1 MSVEYMGLSEIHGPL
16 VVLDGVKDAFFEE
29 IVEIKVNGKIRTGRI
44 IEITGETVIVQVFEN
59 TDQFSL
65 TNLPEHGFWKSRLM
79 MPLAKEI
86 LGRTFNGSGR
96 PIDGLGDMYPGDAG
110 GRQRKAH

>member
-44 IEITGETVIVQVFEN
+44 IEITGETVIVQVVEN
-59 TDQFSL
+59 TDQYQNTAFGKAFDDA
-65 TNLPEHGFWKSRLM
+65 TGQRNFRQNL
-79 MPLAKEI
+79 
-86 LGRTFNGSGR
+86 
-96 PIDGLGDMYPGDAG
+96 
-110 GRQRKAH
+110 

>member
-44 IEITGETVIVQVFEN
+44 IEIMGQPSDTGV
-59 TDQFSL
+59 DAAA
-65 TNLPEHGFWKSRLM
+65 LPDEL
-79 MPLAKEI
+79 
-86 LGRTFNGSGR
+86 
-96 PIDGLGDMYPGDAG
+96 
-110 GRQRKAH
+110 

>member
-1 MSVEYMGLSEIHGPL
+1 MSVEYMGLSEIRGPL

-29 IVEIKVNGKIRTGRI
+29 IVEIKVNRKIRTGRI

-65 TNLPEHGFWKSRLM
+65 NNTRTRLF
-79 MPLAKEI
+79 E
-86 LGRTFNGSGR
+86 
-96 PIDGLGDMYPGDAG
+96 
-110 GRQRKAH
+110 